1 MHHSAPVEA
10 GGSKVLPNVTSEPDL
25 SISSTNLRRVA
36 LGKQYQ
42 DLFWDL
48 YLPQGDCAVKD
59 EFILK
64 CGHPVNWT
72 FVIQQMS
79 GEETALNLAFLA
91 VSAARVGRDHND
103 KRLVE
108 ESLKIYGK
116 ALRDLQSALY
126 DPKRMYSDGTLVACM
141 LLGLYESFEGSDRKT
156 LAWISHSQGA
166 ARLVEL
172 RGVSRHATKESN
184 FLFCG
189 TRIPIILAAIV
200 RRQAT
205 FLSSPDWLTKPW
217 EERGMP
223 KTWADRLFDAMATI
237 PSILELY
244 DLVDSHTDSP
254 EFQQQGQKLLQTLI
268 ERCRETNDALQK
280 WYAATRP
287 DAKPQV
293 IQTAQPSNNGYPF
306 TYRYHFKNHL
316 FAQALMMYWTSCLIL
331 ESVLCDVNDILVPR
345 KRTEWQH
352 KEDTPPKQVP
362 ISGID
367 GSESELASL
376 QPYMNPRHHAL
387 CIAQSISYFLLPE
400 MRALG
405 VNYVSFPMGM
415 SFTFFRGALHP
426 GCCFTWTVHRDP
438 AALASD
444 NDISKEDKNIVV
456 WFNDTFEDM
465 KKRGMPTKWRFGGRD
480 CQPS

>member
-1 MHHSAPVEA
+1 M
-10 GGSKVLPNVTSEPDL
+10 
-25 SISSTNLRRVA
+25 
-36 LGKQYQ
+36 
-42 DLFWDL
+42 
-48 YLPQGDCAVKD
+48 PQGDCAVKD

-72 FVIQQMS
+72 LVIPQMPS
-79 GEETALNLAFLA
+79 DETALNLAFLA
-91 VSAARVGRDHND
+91 VSAARVGRDHHD
-103 KRLVE
+103 RRLIE

-141 LLGLYESFEGSDRKT
+141 LLNLYEIFEGSDRKT

-172 RGVSRHATKESN
+172 RGVGRHTTRESN

-217 EERGMP
+217 EGMP
-223 KTWADRLFDAMATI
+223 KTWADRLFDAMAVI

-244 DLVDSHTDSP
+244 DLMDGQVDSAV
-254 EFQQQGQKLLQTLI
+254 FQPQGQKLMRSLI
-268 ERCRETNDALQK
+268 ELCLETNKALQN
-280 WYAATRP
+280 WHAFTRE

-293 IQTAQPSNNGYPF
+293 VQCPQDPKSGYPF

-316 FAQALMMYWTSCLIL
+316 FAQALLMYWTACLIL
-331 ESVLCDVNDILVPR
+331 QSVIRDVSNILLPR
-345 KRTEWQH
+345 KRTEW
-352 KEDTPPKQVP
+352 KTMEDTMPDSS
-362 ISGID
+362 IE
-367 GSESELASL
+367 ESEKGLASL
-376 QPYMNPRHHAL
+376 QPHMNPRQHAI
-387 CIAQSISYFLLPE
+387 CIAQSIPYFLLPE

-405 VNYVSFPMGM
+405 VNYISFPMGM
-415 SFTFFRGALHP
+415 SFTFFRGGLHP
-426 GCCFTWTVHRDP
+426 GCRFTWKLDKQARAQAP
-438 AALASD
+438 D
-444 NDISKEDKNIVV
+444 NDISVDDQKMVA
-456 WFNDTFEDM
+456 WFNETFEEM
-465 KKRGMPTKWRFGGRD
+465 KKRGMPTNWKYRGRD
-480 CQPS
+480 SQKS